1 MTDRE
6 RSVARR
12 RPLPSDD
19 QPRTDP
25 AAADNAEHN
34 PRDDIWVA
42 NFMSRLTGT
51 LRNIASRKQK

>member
-6 RSVARR
+6 QAAARR
-12 RPLPSDD
+12 GPLPSDD

-25 AAADNAEHN
+25 AAAEGAEDNK
-34 PRDDIWVA
+34 RDDVWVA

-51 LRNIASRKQK
+51 MRNIASRKQK

>member
-1 MTDRE
+1 MTDRKPAA
-6 RSVARR
+6 ARR

-19 QPRTDP
+19 QPRTEP
-25 AAADNAEHN
+25 VAAEGAEDNQ
-34 PRDDIWVA
+34 RDDIWVA

>member
-19 QPRTDP
+19 RPRTDP
-25 AAADNAEHN
+25 AAVDNAEDN
-34 PRDDIWVA
+34 KRDDIWVA

-51 LRNIASRKQK
+51 LRNIASRKLK

>member
-12 RPLPSDD
+12 GPLPSDD
-19 QPRTDP
+19 RPRTDP
-25 AAADNAEHN
+25 AAV
-34 PRDDIWVA
+34 DDIWVA

-51 LRNIASRKQK
+51 LRNLASRKLK

>member
-1 MTDRE
+1 MTDRKQAA
-6 RSVARR
+6 ARH
-12 RPLPSDD
+12 RPVRSDD

-25 AAADNAEHN
+25 AGVEGAEDNQ
-34 PRDDIWVA
+34 RDDIWVA